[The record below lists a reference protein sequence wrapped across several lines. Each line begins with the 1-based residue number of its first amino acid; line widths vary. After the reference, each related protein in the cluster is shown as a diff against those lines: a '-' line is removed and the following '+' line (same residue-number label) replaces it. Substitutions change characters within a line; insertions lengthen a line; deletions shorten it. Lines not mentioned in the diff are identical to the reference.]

1 MHTAVRRE
9 TRSSRNNMK
18 VWLSCSAVV
27 DDLQLTGNRKQ
38 VKRRQRGEK
47 ERERKRQMEGEREL
61 SMPSAIHDPS
71 VNVKRAEQ

>member
-38 VKRRQRGEK
+38 VKKETEGG
-47 ERERKRQMEGEREL
+47 EREREKEADGGGERAL
-61 SMPSAIHDPS
+61 HAISHT
-71 VNVKRAEQ
+71 